1 MGRIGRLIERRNDK
15 LVERFYYWTEVQ
27 RLRFDDAIRQL
38 SENEFFLSENMIV
51 NILRSH
57 RPKGSVFKPPRCPE
71 LTEEQLALFRED
83 GNNH

>member
-71 LTEEQLALFRED
+71 LTDEQLELFRED

>member
-15 LVERFYYWTEVQ
+15 RFSYWTEVQ

-71 LTEEQLALFRED
+71 LTEEQLELFRED

>member
-38 SENEFFLSENMIV
+38 SE
-51 NILRSH
+51 
-57 RPKGSVFKPPRCPE
+57 
-71 LTEEQLALFRED
+71 T
-83 GNNH
+83 

>member
-71 LTEEQLALFRED
+71 LTEEQLELFRED

>member
-71 LTEEQLALFRED
+71 LTEEQLELFRED
-83 GNNH
+83 SK

>member
-27 RLRFDDAIRQL
+27 RLRFVDAIRQL

-71 LTEEQLALFRED
+71 LTEEQYELFRESD
-83 GNNH
+83 CK

>member
-1 MGRIGRLIERRNDK
+1 MGRIGRLIKRRNDK

-71 LTEEQLALFRED
+71 LTEEQLELFRED

>member
-38 SENEFFLSENMIV
+38 SENEFFLFLSENMIV

-71 LTEEQLALFRED
+71 LTEEQLELFRED
-83 GNNH
+83 GK

>member
-71 LTEEQLALFRED
+71 LTEEQLELFRESD
-83 GNNH
+83 CK

>member
-71 LTEEQLALFRED
+71 LTEEQLELFRED
-83 GNNH
+83 VK